1 MFATFVEWL
10 KECLLRKL
18 VADLIRRSYGPH
30 LFTVITEE
38 HLDYFHE
45 NNLHTIRERMH
56 DLVDVAADR
65 VAAQGDPLL

>member
-1 MFATFVEWL
+1 MWACFIEWL
-10 KECLLRKL
+10 KEWLLRKL

-38 HLDYFHE
+38 HLNHFCE
-45 NNLHTIRERMH
+45 NNLHAIRGRMH
-56 DLVDVAADR
+56 DLVDLAADR